1 MSFSYRLFRLK
12 VAAIGNGLQS
22 PLLLAI
28 RLFWG
33 GSFIIAGLGK
43 FIHQEPV
50 IAYFASLGIPFPSFS
65 VDLTATVEIVGG
77 ILLVLGLFSRLASI
91 PLFITMLVALLI
103 AEQEAVRMILSDPE
117 NFIHRQPFSFFF
129 ASLLVFAFGPGTI
142 SLDYLIWEKKKK

>member
-12 VAAIGNGLQS
+12 VAAIGNDLQS

-50 IAYFASLGIPFPSFS
+50 IAYFTSLGIPFPSFS

-91 PLFITMLVALLI
+91 PLFITMLVALLV

-117 NFIHRQPFSFFF
+117 NFIHRQPFSFLF
-129 ASLLVFAFGPGTI
+129 ASLLIFAFGPGAF
-142 SLDYLIWEKKKK
+142 SLDYLIWERKKR